1 MKRLLMLF
9 VFFPF
14 FFACR
19 QNIVYNQLVAI
30 DSLLRQEL
38 VDSALQELGTIEVDS
53 NNAEIKAYYALLRTQ
68 AMYKSY
74 HSITSD
80 SVLNFSYNYY
90 RQCGDKEKTARTL
103 LYRGN
108 VRLDL
113 GKIMD
118 AMEDYKKAEKLLDE
132 VDDDIIKH
140 NVFFALSFVNS
151 SHSEY
156 MLAIESIK
164 KAEACA
170 LKAGRNDYLAYDY
183 QKLSAVYY
191 NRAKY
196 DSSLYYINKSI
207 SAIELLPEKPAKYR
221 AHIWTDLGVTC
232 YMLDDLDNAKRA
244 LKKSMSIIPLG
255 STYVALA
262 KISLKEKDTIRAVKQ
277 LEEGLKILDARNVD
291 LNIINMLS
299 QIELKLGHYQHAAEL
314 SRQAYTIKDS
324 LAKRQQKENVR
335 AQQIEFDRRMEAER
349 AAVVRRWLWVGIGLA
364 VLIGGVAVVIL
375 MRRSR
380 LTKCLLDEEQ
390 RRVEALSEEERQVSR
405 ELNKAMSKVEQMKRA
420 RLEQERLS
428 LSQQREWQRHE
439 QALERGHR
447 LFMEL
452 TGGGNTRQW
461 TREDF
466 KDFRIYYD
474 TVDSAFAETVARQY
488 GQLSP
493 NLYLLAVLEHIG
505 KSDDDIMAAM
515 ALTLG
520 ALRTTRSRLNQKQ
533 QDV

>member
-1 MKRLLMLF
+1 
-9 VFFPF
+9 
-14 FFACR
+14 
-19 QNIVYNQLVAI
+19 
-30 DSLLRQEL
+30 
-38 VDSALQELGTIEVDS
+38 
-53 NNAEIKAYYALLRTQ
+53 
-68 AMYKSY
+68 
-74 HSITSD
+74 
-80 SVLNFSYNYY
+80 
-90 RQCGDKEKTARTL
+90 
-103 LYRGN
+103 
-108 VRLDL
+108 
-113 GKIMD
+113 
-118 AMEDYKKAEKLLDE
+118 
-132 VDDDIIKH
+132 
-140 NVFFALSFVNS
+140 
-151 SHSEY
+151 
-156 MLAIESIK
+156 
-164 KAEACA
+164 
-170 LKAGRNDYLAYDY
+170 
-183 QKLSAVYY
+183 
-191 NRAKY
+191 
-196 DSSLYYINKSI
+196 
-207 SAIELLPEKPAKYR
+207 
-221 AHIWTDLGVTC
+221 
-232 YMLDDLDNAKRA
+232 
-244 LKKSMSIIPLG
+244 MSIIPLG

>member
-1 MKRLLMLF
+1 MAEKVGRELPDNNLHHNIFFQIANIEFDNYEYLL
-9 VFFPF
+9 
-14 FFACR
+14 
-19 QNIVYNQLVAI
+19 AI
-30 DSLLRQEL
+30 D
-38 VDSALQELGTIEVDS
+38 
-53 NNAEIKAYYALLRTQ
+53 
-68 AMYKSY
+68 
-74 HSITSD
+74 
-80 SVLNFSYNYY
+80 
-90 RQCGDKEKTARTL
+90 
-103 LYRGN
+103 
-108 VRLDL
+108 
-113 GKIMD
+113 
-118 AMEDYKKAEKLLDE
+118 DYKKALAFADKAFR
-132 VDDDIIKH
+132 DD
-140 NVFFALSFVNS
+140 
-151 SHSEY
+151 Y
-156 MLAIESIK
+156 
-164 KAEACA
+164 
-170 LKAGRNDYLAYDY
+170 RAYDY
-183 QKLSAVYY
+183 QNLSVCFYHLTQ
-191 NRAKY
+191 Y
-196 DSSLYYINKSI
+196 DSSYCYINKSI
-207 SAIELLPEKPAKYR
+207 QMIDKIPDSPIVNKTRILVSLGITYYMMNDFQKSKEVIEKAI
-221 AHIWTDLGVTC
+221 
-232 YMLDDLDNAKRA
+232 
-244 LKKSMSIIPLG
+244 SMTPLG
-255 STYVALA
+255 SAYAVLA
-262 KISLKEKDTIRAVKQ
+262 RISLCKKDTIQAKV
-277 LEEGLKILDARNVD
+277 LLNEGLKYCDTKRVQID
-291 LNIINMLS
+291 LIKTLG
-299 QIELKLGHYQHAAEL
+299 QIEQQQGNYQRAAEL
-314 SRQAYTIKDS
+314 AQQAYQLSDS
-324 LAKRQQKENVR
+324 LNKRQREDNIR

-380 LTKCLLDEEQ
+380 LTKRLLDEEQ

-515 ALTLG
+515 ALSLG

-533 QDV
+533 QAV